1 MVTLEEA
8 LQIVAGAAFRL
19 PPAEVGLPDA
29 LGCVLAVDVCSDI
42 DMPPFDKAA
51 VDGFACRRASL
62 GRPMTITETIP
73 AGVVPQKKIRE
84 GECARI
90 MTGAMM
96 PEGADCVVMVEETVI
111 GNDGSVKWLAET
123 TGANYVPR
131 AEDIRKGD
139 VVLEAGTQ
147 IGAAQTAVLA
157 SVGCFRPMV
166 YRRPVI
172 GILATG
178 DELTEP
184 WNQPREMEIRNSN
197 AWQTIAQV
205 KQSGAEY
212 IYGGIAPDTPEG
224 LLSKFEFLINKSDIL
239 VMSGGVSMGEFDHVP
254 DALVKAGLQIQFK
267 NIAIQPGRPTLFGK
281 IDNKPVFGLPG
292 NPVSSFLQFSLLA
305 LPLIKTMMGQQHQ
318 PVIIPASMG
327 VNWLRKKAA
336 RRSLLPVKVVN
347 GEAFPLEYH
356 GSAHINAYTQADGF
370 IEIPEGITE
379 LKIGNPVNVRQL

>member
-8 LQIVAGAAFRL
+8 LKIVAGTAFRL
-19 PPAEVGLPDA
+19 PPAEVSLPDA
-29 LGCVLAVDVCSDI
+29 LGCVLAENIYSDM

-51 VDGFACRRASL
+51 VDGFACRRESL
-62 GRPMTITETIP
+62 ALPLKIVETIP
-73 AGVVPQKKIRE
+73 AGVIPQIIIRQ

-90 MTGAMM
+90 MTGAVM
-96 PEGADCVVMVEETVI
+96 PKGADCVVMVEETRI
-111 GNDGSVKWLAET
+111 DENGNMIWQAGKTSD
-123 TGANYVPR
+123 NYVPR
-131 AEDIRKGD
+131 AEDIRAGEK
-139 VVLEAGTQ
+139 VLDAGTV

-157 SVGCFRPMV
+157 AVGNFCPKVFRK
-166 YRRPVI
+166 PVV

-184 WNQPREMEIRNSN
+184 WNQPLPMQIRNSN

-224 LLSKFEFLINKSDIL
+224 LDEKIKFLLEGCDLL

-254 DALVKAGLQIQFK
+254 QVLDGAGLQVLFK

-281 IDNKPVFGLPG
+281 IGDKPVFGLPG
-292 NPVSSFLQFSLLA
+292 NPVSSFLQFSLLV
-305 LPLIKTMMGQQHQ
+305 LPLIKAMMGQQYK
-318 PVIIPASMG
+318 PVYIPANMG
-327 VNWLRKKAA
+327 VTWFRKKAA
-336 RRSLLPVKVVN
+336 RRSLLPVKVIK

-356 GSAHINAYTQADGF
+356 GSAHINAYTEADGF
-370 IEIPEGITE
+370 IEIPEGMPEI
-379 LKIGNPVNVRQL
+379 KKGSRVDVRQV